1 MPEKEIEQKKE
12 VLVLAFEVFGQHDE
26 ISSPALRHVV
36 RTGSK
41 ILSGLFMA
49 EEKRR
54 VTRAANALVGGKRKD
69 DSPPESLAAV
79 LQRLTK
85 ELDLANLAGAP
96 SPLPASASLP
106 LPSATLPQA
115 SANSGLAPP
124 AAPAPSGMF
133 AIEQPFLG
141 WNPDPTYASNASTD
155 AFMSSEF
162 FRDVG
167 LSAGLEAS
175 AFIPGDGAPTL
186 AGTSNGAVPYS
197 WPFAAETGA
206 PGGGGADQGKMAAS
220 ALMDQLQ
227 LSLSGGMW

>member
-1 MPEKEIEQKKE
+1 
-12 VLVLAFEVFGQHDE
+12 
-26 ISSPALRHVV
+26 
-36 RTGSK
+36 
-41 ILSGLFMA
+41 MA

-54 VTRAANALVGGKRKD
+54 VTRAASALVGGKRKD

-85 ELDLANLAGAP
+85 ELDLAGTA
-96 SPLPASASLP
+96 SPLPSSTSIP

-115 SANSGLAPP
+115 TSNAGLAPP

-141 WNPDPTYASNASTD
+141 WNPDPTYAPNVGTD

-167 LSAGLEAS
+167 LSAGLETGAFLPSDPNLYGGGGAS
-175 AFIPGDGAPTL
+175 TS
-186 AGTSNGAVPYS
+186 AGTANGAIPFS
-197 WPFAAETGA
+197 WPFATETGT
-206 PGGGGADQGKMAAS
+206 PGVGGADQGKMAAS

-227 LSLSGGMW
+227 MSGGMW